1 MTQWK
6 ILTTSVTKS
15 SVPKIKIK
23 IHLFRS
29 IHFYPRHIQFLH
41 PRVKLFIKYF
51 NLFSITWFLISS
63 LFCPSYSGFL
73 LWKLSSSDSFSY
85 LTALS
90 RLHTLRKES
99 CLEVCK
105 HTREDFHSS
114 ITSFCL
120 FACLFSSTL
129 AIFTVHLILY
139 KLY

>member
-6 ILTTSVTKS
+6 ILTASVTKS

-41 PRVKLFIKYF
+41 PRVKFFIKYL

-63 LFCPSYSGFL
+63 FFFFFVLPTLAFS

-90 RLHTLRKES
+90 KLGTLRKES

-114 ITSFCL
+114 ITSFCFL
-120 FACLFSSTL
+120 HISSL
-129 AIFTVHLILY
+129 PHWQSSLSI
-139 KLY
+139 